1 MKSAYASIYSIYILV
16 IYSYQTNRYKSY
28 FLLYCCML
36 TISIAPDSLPTRNAK
51 EILLKV
57 QYLGLT
63 KLKQYIS
70 RNKNQF
76 W

>member
-16 IYSYQTNRYKSY
+16 IYFYQTNRSY
-28 FLLYCCML
+28 FSLYCCML
-36 TISIAPDSLPTRNAK
+36 TISIAPDSLLTRNAK
-51 EILLKV
+51 EIQLIV

-70 RNKNQF
+70 LNKNQF